1 MTSSAIQLLTDIPG
15 PRSREIMARKES
27 AVAAPMSVQAPLAV
41 DSALGAVVTD
51 VDGNQLLD
59 LTGGI
64 GCLAVGHSHPHVVKA
79 VQEQAARFLHTDFAV
94 VPYEIYTTVA
104 ERLIA
109 AAPFSGPGRAVF
121 FNSGAE
127 AVENAVKIARLATK
141 RPAVIAFEG
150 GFHGRTLLALTM
162 TSKANPY
169 KVGLGPF
176 APAVYHLP
184 FAQDYRGPSASEAL
198 AALERALVTQV
209 APSEVAAIVIEPIQ
223 GEGGFVPA
231 PQEFLAGLRQ
241 ICDEHGIVF
250 VADEVQS
257 GFGRT
262 GAMFAIEHYGIEPD
276 LVVVAKSLAS
286 GLPLSGV
293 LGKAEIMNAAREGS
307 IGGTYSGNPV
317 ALAAANAV
325 LDVIESEKLID
336 RAKALGEALRSRMKA
351 WQDRFDAIGDVRGIG
366 SMMAIE
372 LVKSRE
378 TKEPA
383 PDLATRV
390 IEESLKRGL
399 LLLKAGL
406 YGNCV
411 RVLAPLVITD
421 GELEEALDVWEE
433 ALGAGLAG

>member
-1 MTSSAIQLLTDIPG
+1 MT
-15 PRSREIMARKES
+15 
-27 AVAAPMSVQAPLAV
+27 VQAPLIV

-51 VDGNQLLD
+51 VDGNRLLD

-64 GCLAVGHSHPHVVKA
+64 GCLAVGHAHPHVVEA
-79 VQEQAARFLHTDFAV
+79 VQKQAARFLHTDFAV
-94 VPYEIYTTVA
+94 VPYEIYITVA
-104 ERLIA
+104 ERLVA
-109 AAPFSGPGRAVF
+109 AAPFSGPARAVF

-127 AVENAVKIARLATK
+127 AVENAVKIARQATK

-169 KVGLGPF
+169 KVGLGPL

-184 FAQDYRGPSASEAL
+184 FAQDYRGPSSAEAL
-198 AALERALVTQV
+198 NALERALVTQV
-209 APSEVAAIVIEPIQ
+209 APSEVAAIVVEPIQ

-231 PQEFLAGLRQ
+231 PKEFLQGLRQ
-241 ICDEHGIVF
+241 VCDKHGIVF

-262 GAMFAIEHYGIEPD
+262 GAMFAIEHYEVEPD

-293 LGKAEIMNAAREGS
+293 VGKAEIMDAAHEGS

-317 ALAAANAV
+317 TLAAANAV
-325 LDVIESEKLID
+325 FDVIESENLIE
-336 RAKALGEALRSRMKA
+336 RAKVLGEILLGRIKA
-351 WQDRFDAIGDVRGIG
+351 WQERFDAIGDVRGTG
-366 SMMAIE
+366 AMLAIE
-372 LVKSRE
+372 LVQSRE

-383 PDLATRV
+383 PELATRV

-421 GELEEALDVWEE
+421 DELGEALDVWEK
-433 ALGAGLAG
+433 ALGAALVG

>member
-1 MTSSAIQLLTDIPG
+1 MASIQLLTEIPG
-15 PRSREIMARKES
+15 PRSREIMARKQS
-27 AVAAPMSVQAPLAV
+27 AVAAPMSVQAPLVV
-41 DSALGAVVTD
+41 DSALGVVITD
-51 VDGNQLLD
+51 VDGNRLLD

-64 GCLAVGHSHPHVVKA
+64 GCLAVGHSHSHVVEA

-94 VPYEIYTTVA
+94 VPYEIYVTVA

-109 AAPFSGPGRAVF
+109 AAPFSGPARAVF

-127 AVENAVKIARLATK
+127 AIENAVKIARLVTK

-169 KVGLGPF
+169 KLGLGPF
-176 APAVYHLP
+176 TPAVYHLP
-184 FAQDYRGPSASEAL
+184 FAQDYRGPSGAEAL
-198 AALERALVTQV
+198 AELERALVTQV
-209 APSEVAAIVIEPIQ
+209 APSEVAAIVVEPIQ

-231 PQEFLAGLRQ
+231 PKEFLQGLRA
-241 ICDEHGIVF
+241 ICDKYGIVLI
-250 VADEVQS
+250 ADEVQT

-262 GAMFAIEHYGIEPD
+262 GAMFAIEHYGVEPD

-293 LGKAEIMNAAREGS
+293 LGKAELMDAPHEGS

-325 LDVIESEKLID
+325 LDVIESEKLIE
-336 RAKALGEALRSRMKA
+336 RAKVLGEALRSRMKA
-351 WQDRFDAIGDVRGIG
+351 WQDRFDAIGDVRGVG

-433 ALGAGLAG
+433 ALGAALAG

>member
-1 MTSSAIQLLTDIPG
+1 MPSIQLLTEIPG
-15 PRSREIMARKES
+15 PRSREILARKQS
-27 AVAAPMSVQAPLAV
+27 AVAAAMTVQAPLIA

-51 VDGNQLLD
+51 VDGNRLLD

-64 GCLAVGHSHPHVVKA
+64 GCLAVGHAHPHVVEA
-79 VQEQAARFLHTDFAV
+79 VQKQAARFLHTDFAI
-94 VPYEIYTTVA
+94 VPYEIYITVA
-104 ERLIA
+104 ERLVA
-109 AAPFSGPGRAVF
+109 VAPFSGPARAVF

-127 AVENAVKIARLATK
+127 AVENAVKIARQATK

-169 KVGLGPF
+169 KVGLGPL

-184 FAQDYRGPSASEAL
+184 FAQDYRGPSGAEAL

-209 APSEVAAIVIEPIQ
+209 APSEVAAIVVEPIQ

-231 PQEFLAGLRQ
+231 PKEFLQGLRRV
-241 ICDEHGIVF
+241 CDKYGIVF

-262 GAMFAIEHYGIEPD
+262 GAMFAIEHYEVEPD

-293 LGKAEIMNAAREGS
+293 VGKAEIMDAAREGS

-317 ALAAANAV
+317 ALAAANAIF
-325 LDVIESEKLID
+325 DVIESENLIE
-336 RAKALGEALRSRMKA
+336 RAKMLGEILLGRMKA
-351 WQDRFDAIGDVRGIG
+351 WQERFDAIGDVRGAG
-366 SMMAIE
+366 AMLAIE
-372 LVKSRE
+372 LVQSRE

-383 PDLATRV
+383 PELATRV

-421 GELEEALDVWEE
+421 DELGEALDVWEK
-433 ALGAGLAG
+433 ALGAALVG